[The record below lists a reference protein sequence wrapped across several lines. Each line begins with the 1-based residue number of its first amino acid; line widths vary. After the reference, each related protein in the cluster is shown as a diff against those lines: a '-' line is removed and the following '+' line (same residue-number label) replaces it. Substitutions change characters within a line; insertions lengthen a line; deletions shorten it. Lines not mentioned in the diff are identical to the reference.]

1 MSDANRT
8 AVAVTLL
15 AGDEAAR
22 RLVLSW
28 PLVAK
33 EMKDRAV
40 IAEWAKVAGISFSL
54 AERLSHALFRHQI
67 CLPDR
72 SVDPEAL
79 KVCQHVAAATLRRA
93 GGKT

>member
-1 MSDANRT
+1 VADTNRT

-28 PLVAK
+28 PLVAV
-33 EMKDRAV
+33 ELKDRAV
-40 IAEWAKVAGISFSL
+40 LAEWAKVAGISFSL
-54 AERLSHALFRHQI
+54 TERLSHALFRHQV

-72 SVDPEAL
+72 TVDAEAL
-79 KVCQHVAAATLRRA
+79 KVVTHIAAATLRRA
-93 GGKT
+93 GAKS